1 MRDETEITQSF
12 EPLEPPPPPA
22 EPPPGP
28 PGRPPPPPPPPP
40 PGPPRA
46 LIDDVWP
53 WLALLLLLA
62 VAGLLVWLF
71 VLRDH
76 KSKSDTIPAVV
87 GMPQQQAFDLL
98 QKKGCSVRAI
108 IEPANRPRGI
118 VVSQAPSAG
127 TAIGKQCVAT
137 LHISN
142 GRPLSVTT
150 APATTQATTTATT
163 TTTTSTT
170 TATQVAVP
178 DVTGQDMVTA
188 SGQIEAAGFVPETQP
203 VESTN
208 QQSGQIVAQ
217 DPPAGT
223 QAPAGST
230 VVLQVAVS
238 GQQPVKQVPNVLGQK
253 AAAARQT
260 LLKAGFTVKTETKK
274 SPANRIGIVIAQR
287 PAGGATQPQYSQVTI
302 TVGS

>member
-12 EPLEPPPPPA
+12 DPVQPPPPA

-28 PGRPPPPPPPPP
+28 PPAGPPPPGP

-53 WLALLLLLA
+53 WLALLLLI
-62 VAGLLVWLF
+62 VVGGLLVWLF
-71 VLRDH
+71 VLRDSNT
-76 KSKSDTIPAVV
+76 KSNTVPAVV

-108 IEPANRPRGI
+108 IEPANKPRGI
-118 VVSQAPSAG
+118 VVSQAPSPG
-127 TAIGKQCVAT
+127 TRIDKGCTVT

-142 GRPLSVTT
+142 GRPLTVTT
-150 APATTQATTTATT
+150 APTTTARATTTATT
-163 TTTTSTT
+163 TTSTT
-170 TATQVAVP
+170 PAAQVTVP

-203 VESTN
+203 VESAN
-208 QQSGQIVAQ
+208 QQSGQVVAQ

-238 GQQPVKQVPNVLGQK
+238 GQQPVKQVPDVLGQK
-253 AAAARQT
+253 AAAARQA
-260 LLKAGFTVKTETKK
+260 LLQAGFTVKTELQK
-274 SPANRIGIVIAQR
+274 SPANRLGVVVAQR
-287 PAGGATQPQYSQVTI
+287 PAGGTTQPQYTQVTI